1 MNLLNQKYSVVYFEF
16 FFLNEALGSSLKEHG
31 ISFQSFAPILEKAFY
46 LYFKSWS
53 FYVKIVWGRGASVVR
68 VDAGRMCE

>member
-46 LYFKSWS
+46 LYFKS
-53 FYVKIVWGRGASVVR
+53 
-68 VDAGRMCE
+68 